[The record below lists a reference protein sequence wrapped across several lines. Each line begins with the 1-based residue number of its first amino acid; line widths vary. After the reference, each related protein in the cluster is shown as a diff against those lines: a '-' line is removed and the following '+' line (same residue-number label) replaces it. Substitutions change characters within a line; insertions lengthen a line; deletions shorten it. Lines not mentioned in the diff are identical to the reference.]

1 MVSII
6 VPVYNVESYLDHCV
20 ESVLRLGTELEVL
33 LVDDGSTDGSGAL
46 CDAWAEKDGRIR
58 VLHQKNRGLSGA
70 RNTALRNARGSHVL
84 FLDSDDFLD
93 PTETDRLLAQLQAT
107 TDVALGLY
115 NNYYEDDRYERE
127 PCEPLLQCTGEVATE
142 TLLKA
147 IPRDGSGCYMT
158 AWRFIC
164 RREFLLQHDLFFFEG
179 IYHEDEEW
187 TQRLLCHAQ
196 SVLVT
201 DCLFYQYRQGRAGAI
216 TTAVKPK
223 HLLDSCT
230 ILRHALALA
239 KAYPERQAYLQS
251 RMGMLYLNGLIHM
264 HNMGEEKRAV
274 YQQLC
279 ALRGCGRYMTGRIG
293 TPVRLCMA
301 VLGIRITSTLLAL
314 VRKIVK

>member
-6 VPVYNVESYLDHCV
+6 VPVYNVESYLDRCV

-46 CDAWAEKDGRIR
+46 CDAWAEKDGRVR

-70 RNTALRNARGSHVL
+70 RNTGIRNARGSHVL

-93 PTETDRLLAQLQAT
+93 TTETDRLLAQLQAT

-127 PCEPLLQCTGEVATE
+127 QCEPLLQCTGEVATE
-142 TLLKA
+142 ALLKA
-147 IPRDGSGCYMT
+147 VPRDGSSCYMT
-158 AWRFIC
+158 AWRFVC

-187 TQRLLCHAQ
+187 TQRLLCEAQ

-201 DCLFYQYRQGRAGAI
+201 DCLFYQSRQGRTGAI
-216 TTAVKPK
+216 TAGVKPK
-223 HLLDSCT
+223 HLFDSCA
-230 ILRHALALA
+230 IIRHGQALA
-239 KAYPERQAYLQS
+239 KAHPERAAYLHC
-251 RMGMLYLNGLIHM
+251 RMGMLYLNGLIHL
-264 HNMGEEKRAV
+264 HTMGEEKRALC
-274 YQQLC
+274 QQLRE
-279 ALRGCGRYMTGRIG
+279 LRGCARYMTGRIG
-293 TPVRLCMA
+293 TPARLCVA
-301 VLGIRITSTLLAL
+301 VLGIRITAALLAL
-314 VRKIVK
+314 ARKFIK